1 MTQIREIEQ
10 LLPNQLVDGYHVYL
24 TQGKALEI
32 INPKFDTNDSQTFFE
47 LTDSELVKAL
57 NLHPANKTPNL
68 HQLIRSIYHIVEK

>member
-10 LLPNQLVDGYHVYL
+10 LLPNQLVDGYHIYL

-47 LTDSELVKAL
+47 LTNSELVKAL

-68 HQLIRSIYHIVEK
+68 HQLIRTIYHIVDK

>member
-1 MTQIREIEQ
+1 MTQIKKIEQ
-10 LLPNQLVDGYHVYL
+10 LLPNQLVDSYHVYL

-47 LTDSELVKAL
+47 LTDSDLVKAL

-68 HQLIRSIYHIVEK
+68 HQLIRTIYHIVEK

>member
-1 MTQIREIEQ
+1 MAPIKKIEQ

-24 TQGKALEI
+24 TKGKALEI

-57 NLHPANKTPNL
+57 NLHPANQTPNL
-68 HQLIRSIYHIVEK
+68 HQLIRTIYHIVEK

>member
-10 LLPNQLVDGYHVYL
+10 LMPKQLVDGYHVYL

-32 INPKFDTNDSQTFFE
+32 INPKFDTNDNQTFFE

-68 HQLIRSIYHIVEK
+68 HQLIRTIYHIVKK

>member
-47 LTDSELVKAL
+47 LTNSDLVKAL
-57 NLHPANKTPNL
+57 NLHPANQTPNL
-68 HQLIRSIYHIVEK
+68 HQLIKKIYHIIEK